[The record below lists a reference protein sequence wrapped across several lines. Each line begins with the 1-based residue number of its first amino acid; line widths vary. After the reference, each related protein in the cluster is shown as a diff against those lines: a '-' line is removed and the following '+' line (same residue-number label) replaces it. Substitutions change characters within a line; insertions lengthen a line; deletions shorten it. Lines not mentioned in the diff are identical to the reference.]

1 MYMSANKEALYEKQ
15 NSIDDTDY
23 DINTISEFE
32 KRWERLHDLQQDV
45 DMDVV
50 EEYEGN
56 WSEPDL

>member
-1 MYMSANKEALYEKQ
+1 MGANKEALYEKQ
-15 NSIDDTDY
+15 NNIDDTDQEY
-23 DINTISEFE
+23 EELSEHE
-32 KRWERLHDLQQDV
+32 KEVERYNDLQQDV